1 MVILTVQ
8 ISADCAVGVD
18 TGQFGAESWSL
29 LELEVF
35 LTIFR
40 VNHIAVVVP
49 DVEQALGFWRD
60 ALGLE
65 LARVEH
71 NEREGVKIAF
81 LPVGEGEIEL
91 IAPTGEDSG
100 VARYLSKTG
109 GGLHH
114 ICVEVDDIAAALESL
129 KAKGVELI
137 NEAARTREDGI
148 QYAFVHPRSTGG
160 VLLELYELPPIPF

>member
-1 MVILTVQ
+1 
-8 ISADCAVGVD
+8 
-18 TGQFGAESWSL
+18 
-29 LELEVF
+29 

-60 ALGLE
+60 ALGLKPS
-65 LARVEH
+65 RVEH
-71 NEREGVKIAF
+71 NEHEGMNIAF

-91 IAPTGEDSG
+91 IAPTSEEGG

-114 ICVEVDDIAAALESL
+114 ICVEVDDIASALESL

-137 NEAARTREDGI
+137 NEAARTRDDGI

-160 VLLELYELPPIPF
+160 VLLELYEMPSKG